1 MKPVKKLSFT
11 SLIAAF
17 SLILLF
23 AAGFFS
29 ALSITLAVFAS
40 LLVAIVFL
48 ECGRTHAML
57 CYLTVALLSVLFV
70 TDKSVPL
77 MYILIFGP
85 YPIFKSAAESVRL
98 VCVEYLLKLL
108 FLNAA
113 LAVLC
118 LLLKAF
124 AAFPVL
130 PDIPWVYPLTLLF
143 LNGAFFIYDLGFSRL
158 VSLYRHLRRRWK

>member
-29 ALSITLAVFAS
+29 TLSITLAVFAS

-48 ECGRTHAML
+48 ECGRTHAFL
-57 CYLTVALLSVLFV
+57 CYLTVSLLTFLFV
-70 TDKSVPL
+70 TDKSVAL
-77 MYILIFGP
+77 MYVLIFGP
-85 YPIFKSAAESVRL
+85 YPIFKSIAESVRL
-98 VCVEYLLKLL
+98 AAIEYLLKFL
-108 FLNAA
+108 FFNAA
-113 LAVLC
+113 LAVLG
-118 LLLKAF
+118 LLLQAF
-124 AAFPVL
+124 AAFPVV
-130 PDIPWVYPLTLLF
+130 PDIPWVYPLTFLF
-143 LNGAFFIYDLGFSRL
+143 LNTAFFIYDIGFSRL